1 MLKTLQIFKKLGL
14 LNSYFVYSSSNK
26 FSVVKVSPF
35 FYRKTAFFKKVKL
48 VTTPSKKFFV
58 KISTLR
64 IISKSIGTAIIIL
77 ETSKGL
83 LTHQEAL
90 KLGLSGIILFIIN

>member
-1 MLKTLQIFKKLGL
+1 MLTTLRIFKKLGL
-14 LNSYFVYSSSNK
+14 LNSYFVYSPTSK
-26 FSVVKVSPF
+26 FFLVKVSPF

-64 IISKSIGTAIIIL
+64 IIAKSVGTAIIIL

-90 KLGLSGIILFIIN
+90 KLGLSGIILFIVN